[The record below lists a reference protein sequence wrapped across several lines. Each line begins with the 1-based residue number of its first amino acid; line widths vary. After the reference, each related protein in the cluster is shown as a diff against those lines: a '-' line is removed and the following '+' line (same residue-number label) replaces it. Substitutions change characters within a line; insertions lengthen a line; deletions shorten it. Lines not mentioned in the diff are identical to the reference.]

1 MQLRVAPAPL
11 PAIAEL
17 APDRGCF
24 AGEADDR
31 CEVFAWDLAQGT
43 VRQVTD
49 RPGLGTDVADV
60 DPRGQ
65 NIWWFEDGPTGDG
78 RWMLQPWEGGADTPA
93 LPGVP
98 PGAHGGLAM
107 AADGTAAVGLLGP
120 DGLSLHLRSPEGEVR
135 TLLDGD
141 GQVELVD
148 LAGAG
153 YGELVDLSVDGTLL
167 ALCSEPTDPAAV
179 RVLDRTGRP
188 VATLSGTRHPL
199 WALGFGPDQGP
210 PRLLLMVERDGGYQ
224 LGTWSLAGGLR
235 IAGWCRFDTE
245 ISASWCP
252 DGRILVRQDRH
263 GRSTLAAVDLLRR
276 SRTPLA
282 TPPGSVLDARMQP
295 VAGGAGGAGGGT
307 GPGADGTGGGTG
319 SGTDDTGGRTGPGG
333 DLHYIWTDTA
343 TPPVLRTSSGHRPP
357 REQAVAAGP
366 PVTVTDRWTPGPG
379 GPVHTLFSTPVRPAR
394 PWPTVFLVHGG
405 PFESDRDAYDPTV
418 SLLTAAGF
426 AVARV
431 NYRGSTGY
439 GPAWRNAFD
448 DGVGLTQVADLAAVR
463 ADLVRAGLADPERT
477 ALAGWSWGGYL
488 TLLALGTQPELWRAS
503 AAVHPIADTFAAFR
517 AGTSALRSLDT
528 RLFGGTPDEV
538 PHRYAES
545 SPMTYA
551 AQVRAPVLLV
561 AGANDA
567 KCPPEQIVAYADAL
581 RVHGTEPE
589 LLELDTGHDSR
600 AIQSQATTLIRVVT
614 FLGAA
619 LGGRVAAEAQ

>member
-1 MQLRVAPAPL
+1 MQLRVAPALL
-11 PAIAEL
+11 PTIAEL
-17 APDRGCF
+17 APERGCF
-24 AGEADDR
+24 VGEADDH

-49 RPGLGTDVADV
+49 RPGLGTDTADV
-60 DPRGQ
+60 DPRGRTV
-65 NIWWFEDGPTGDG
+65 WWFEDGPTGSG
-78 RWMLQPWEGGADTPA
+78 RWLLQPWEGGADTPA
-93 LPGVP
+93 LPGVA

-120 DGLSLHLRSPEGEVR
+120 DGLSLHLRTPEGEVR
-135 TLLDGD
+135 TLL
-141 GQVELVD
+141 
-148 LAGAG
+148 AGAG
-153 YGELVDLSVDGTLL
+153 HGELADLSTDGTLL
-167 ALCSEPTDPAAV
+167 AVCGEPTGPAAV
-179 RVLDRTGRP
+179 RVLDRSGRP
-188 VATLSGTRHPL
+188 ITTLSGTRHPL
-199 WALGFGPDQGP
+199 WALGFSPDPGS
-210 PRLLLMVERDGGYQ
+210 PRLLLVAERNGGYQ
-224 LGTWSLAGGLR
+224 LGTWSLAGGVR
-235 IAGWCRFDTE
+235 IAGWCRCDTE

-252 DGRILVRQDRH
+252 DGRVLVRQDRH
-263 GRSTLAAVDLLRR
+263 GRSTLTVVDLPRR
-276 SRTPLA
+276 RRIPLA
-282 TPPGSVLDARMQP
+282 TPPGTVLDARMQP
-295 VAGGAGGAGGGT
+295 VADAAR
-307 GPGADGTGGGTG
+307 
-319 SGTDDTGGRTGPGG
+319 GRTGPGA

-343 TPPVLRTSSGHRPP
+343 TPPVLRTSSGRRPP
-357 REQAVAAGP
+357 GEQAVAAGP
-366 PVTVTDRWTPGPG
+366 PVEVTDRWTPGSG
-379 GPVHTLFSTPVRPAR
+379 GPVHTLFSAPAHRSR

-405 PFESDRDAYDPTV
+405 PFEQDRDAYDPTV
-418 SLLTAAGF
+418 TLLTAAGY

-448 DGVGLTQVADLAAVR
+448 EGVGLTQVADLAAVR

-488 TLLALGTQPELWRAS
+488 TLLALGTQPELWRAG
-503 AAVHPIADTFAAFR
+503 AAVHPVADSVAAFR

-551 AQVRAPVLLV
+551 GRVRAPVLLI
-561 AGANDA
+561 AGRNDV

-581 RVHGTEPE
+581 RAHGAEPE

-600 AIQSQATTLIRVVT
+600 AVQSQATALIRVVT

-619 LGGRVAAEAQ
+619 LGGRVAAEAL